1 MFGDARYGDTGG
13 TPLAA
18 PSATIAEM
26 ITSDYLD
33 PDAPDPALYPRGMLL
48 WNTRRSGFNVKR
60 FERNYVDTNGTN
72 GRYGDLSMSNYYPH
86 RWVTDSGNNEDGS
99 GTFGRHAQRKSVV
112 QALQAL
118 VNSNQEIRDEESRQ
132 FNLMATPGYPEL
144 IGEMITLNTDR
155 RLTSFVVGDT
165 PFRLTPDATSLNE
178 WASNVKLAVE
188 DNDNGAVSFDEYMA
202 MYYGAGF
209 TSDNFGN
216 NIVVPPSHMALRTI
230 ILNDQVAF
238 PWFAPAGTRRGGVSN
253 ATSSGYINNEGEFV
267 SVALN
272 TGQRDTLYSN
282 KINPIT
288 FLSGAG
294 LVVFGQKTRARNAS
308 ALDRVNVARLTVYLR
323 GQLELLAKPYLF
335 EPNDKITRDQIK
347 AAADALLLELVA
359 LRAVYDYLVVCD
371 ESNNTA
377 ARIDRNELYLDVAI
391 EPVKAIEFIYIPLR
405 LKNTGEIAALG

>member
-1 MFGDARYGDTGG
+1 
-13 TPLAA
+13 
-18 PSATIAEM
+18 
-26 ITSDYLD
+26 
-33 PDAPDPALYPRGMLL
+33 
-48 WNTRRSGFNVKR
+48 
-60 FERNYVDTNGTN
+60 
-72 GRYGDLSMSNYYPH
+72 
-86 RWVTDSGNNEDGS
+86 
-99 GTFGRHAQRKSVV
+99 
-112 QALQAL
+112 
-118 VNSNQEIRDEESRQ
+118 
-132 FNLMATPGYPEL
+132 
-144 IGEMITLNTDR
+144 
-155 RLTSFVVGDT
+155 
-165 PFRLTPDATSLNE
+165 
-178 WASNVKLAVE
+178 
-188 DNDNGAVSFDEYMA
+188 MA